1 MRKGRG
7 GAGGSGDGGACG
19 IGDAVGAGTAAG
31 AVETESFFLMA
42 RYFDC
47 EARQDGAGCHGASD
61 SGHAVFTCY
70 CCRAGEVGFGMM

>member
-31 AVETESFFLMA
+31 AVEAEPFFLMA

-47 EARQDGAGCHGASD
+47 EASIRMMPAAMEHLTPAMRFSLVTVAGRVKLGLA
-61 SGHAVFTCY
+61 
-70 CCRAGEVGFGMM
+70 